1 MFCSPFQR
9 RLLLQSVFLLLVHFD
24 HDLVFL
30 LQDLQ
35 LVFNVTSLAFEG
47 GQCVLQLLVLFCGE
61 MTLTLFGG
69 RTSGASKGFNL
80 DLELEVLEMEEGAI

>member
-9 RLLLQSVFLLLVHFD
+9 LLLLQSVFLLLVHFD

-35 LVFNVTSLAFEG
+35 LVFNVASLPFES
-47 GQCVLQLLVLFCGE
+47 GQCMLQLLVLFCGE
-61 MTLTLFGG
+61 MTLTLFVEDEQLG
-69 RTSGASKGFNL
+69 RSRFRDGR
-80 DLELEVLEMEEGAI
+80 GAI

>member
-47 GQCVLQLLVLFCGE
+47 GQCVLQLLVLLCGE
-61 MTLTLFGG
+61 MTLTLF
-69 RTSGASKGFNL
+69 
-80 DLELEVLEMEEGAI
+80 VEEDEWCF